1 MMGDRSTEVVRLF
14 GTGVNTNLEAVAII
28 AATGLAGASWLE
40 AGLIVGSFAVGTG
53 LHLLCHWI
61 VALAFGKGI
70 DRMVLTRAGRIDYS
84 GDTPGF
90 AEGIVRTG
98 AGATMNALLAMAGFA
113 ALGVFGIEH
122 WHPTAV
128 LALRTFAACNLI
140 LTAINFLPAIPLDG
154 GLILRMVLER
164 FVGRARALHIAVRV
178 SLALMLGMLLLGL
191 WLRQPVLVY
200 MAVAISYDN
209 WTKHLRVRPD
219 RPTTEQHDGDTAAS

>member
-28 AATGLAGASWLE
+28 TATGFAGDSWLE

-53 LHLLCHWI
+53 FHLLCHWL

-84 GDTPGF
+84 GDAPGF
-90 AEGIVRTG
+90 VEGIVRTG
-98 AGATMNALLAMAGFA
+98 AGATMNAVLAIVGFA
-113 ALGVFGIEH
+113 ALAVFGVEQ

-128 LALRTFAACNLI
+128 LALRMFATCNLI

-164 FVGRARALHIAVRV
+164 FFGEARALHVAVRV
-178 SLALMLGMLLLGL
+178 SLALMLGMLVLGV
-191 WLRQPVLVY
+191 WLRQPVLIY

-209 WTKHLRVRPD
+209 WTKHLRARPD
-219 RPTTEQHDGDTAAS
+219 AEATDQRTAHTDAS